1 MRCSF
6 VVALL
11 LLACAGVPDPPE
23 PGTAQVWG
31 QLRLVPREGVTP
43 GGPGGASYGDR
54 RLRDVEFV
62 DYARPGFAVVYVQDK
77 EPPGG
82 LLELSIRAFRAGTRL
97 EPAHGAVGAGGRIV
111 VRNASP
117 DAHVFSYPA
126 AGLVQRLQPGESA
139 ELRVARAGEQGLFV
153 LDVPDPGATVF
164 AAPGAFDVVSASG
177 RFALRNLRPG
187 HRELRVWH
195 PRFPPAVRHVELAP
209 NASLEVDLELGV
221 GRKGHAH
228 VH

>member
-1 MRCSF
+1 
-6 VVALL
+6 
-11 LLACAGVPDPPE
+11 
-23 PGTAQVWG
+23 
-31 QLRLVPREGVTP
+31 
-43 GGPGGASYGDR
+43 
-54 RLRDVEFV
+54 VEFV

-82 LLELSIRAFRAGTRL
+82 LLELSIRTFRVGTRI
-97 EPAHGAVGAGGRIV
+97 EPAHGALGAGGRIV

-126 AGLVQRLQPGESA
+126 AGLVRRLQPGESA

-153 LDVPDPGATVF
+153 LDVPDSGVTVF

-177 RFALRNLRPG
+177 RFALMDLRPG

-195 PRFPPAVRHVELAP
+195 PRFPPAVRHVELAAD
-209 NASLEVDLELGV
+209 ASLEVDLEIGV
-221 GRKGHAH
+221 GQEGHAH
-228 VH
+228 AH